1 MPKNDTLP
9 KSLKKRELVKA
20 AVDLKGVPEGTSGT
34 IILSNGLDW
43 IRYWVSFEN
52 GIELGSLHRDKL
64 VRASEWDEYLIKRD
78 LIEEE
83 ITETSEV
90 ADTEDSSQA
99 ISAGGGVEVNGVLV
113 PQLLL
118 DRTQAALERFGV
130 TR

>member
-9 KSLKKRELVKA
+9 KSLKKRELVRA

-52 GIELGSLHRDKL
+52 GIEIGSLHRDKL
-64 VRASEWDEYLIKRD
+64 VRASEWDEYLIRRD
-78 LIEEE
+78 SSDEEL
-83 ITETSEV
+83 TETSEV
-90 ADTEDSSQA
+90 VDTEDTSQA
-99 ISAGGGVEVNGVLV
+99 TSTGGDVEVNGVIV